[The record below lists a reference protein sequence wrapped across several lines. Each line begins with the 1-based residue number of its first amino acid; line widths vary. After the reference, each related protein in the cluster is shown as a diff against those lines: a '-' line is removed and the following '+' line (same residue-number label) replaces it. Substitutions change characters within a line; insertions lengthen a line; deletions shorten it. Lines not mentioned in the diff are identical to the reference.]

1 MRLAVRAVICREF
14 GPIEALEVAEL
25 PPPEPGPGQVVVSV
39 RAAGVNYPDA
49 LLVQG
54 RYQEKP
60 ALPFTPGGELAG
72 VVKSIGPARNGD
84 PPFEVGQAVY
94 GGLLRGCF
102 AEEVAVDAAKLRA
115 IPAGCSFE
123 QAACVSTTYHTS
135 YYALVTLAAIRPG
148 ESVLVLGAAG
158 GVGLAAIEI
167 AKAFGARVIAAASS
181 DEKLAVC
188 RSHGADEL
196 IQYARSDLRAR
207 LKELTDG
214 QGVDV
219 VYDPVGGE
227 YSEAALRG
235 LAWRGRH
242 LVVGFTAGIPKIP
255 TNLVLL
261 KGAALL
267 GVMLGAAFTRDASVA
282 KKVIDSVAALLEAG
296 SIRPQVSE
304 RYEFSRTAEALKR
317 LLERRV
323 AGKLVLIP

>member
-1 MRLAVRAVICREF
+1 MSRR
-14 GPIEALEVAEL
+14 
-25 PPPEPGPGQVVVSV
+25 
-39 RAAGVNYPDA
+39 
-49 LLVQG
+49 
-54 RYQEKP
+54 
-60 ALPFTPGGELAG
+60 
-72 VVKSIGPARNGD
+72 
-84 PPFEVGQAVY
+84 
-94 GGLLRGCF
+94 
-102 AEEVAVDAAKLRA
+102 
-115 IPAGCSFE
+115 
-123 QAACVSTTYHTS
+123 TYHTS

-207 LKELTDG
+207 LKELTHG

-261 KGAALL
+261 KGAAVL

-282 KKVIDSVAALLEAG
+282 KNVIDSVAALLEAG